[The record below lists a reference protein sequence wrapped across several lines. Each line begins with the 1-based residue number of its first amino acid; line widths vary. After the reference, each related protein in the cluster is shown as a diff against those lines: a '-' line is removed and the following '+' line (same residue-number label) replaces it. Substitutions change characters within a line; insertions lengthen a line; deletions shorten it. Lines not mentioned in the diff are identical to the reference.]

1 MKYEKIHACRND
13 CCLFRK
19 ELSDANVC
27 PSCGM
32 SRWKIPKNSK
42 KEVKNVPVKVMWYF
56 SPIPRFERMFRSK
69 ETSKL
74 LTWHGRKREVNDLLQ
89 HPKDALSWKKIDNL
103 WPEFGSE
110 PRNLRLALSTDGVN
124 PHGDLSSRY
133 SCWPVMLVTYNLP
146 PWLCMKR
153 KFLMLTALISGP
165 KQPGNEIDVYL
176 APLVDDLKILWH
188 DGVECYDAYQDQ
200 CFRLKAI
207 LLWTINDFPAYGNL
221 CGCTVKGYHA
231 CPICGE
237 KTSSIYLPKGRKMA
251 YIGHR
256 KFLPRHHPYRKQK
269 KVFNGAQELEL
280 APEPLSGEEIFI
292 QTSKYKHSFG
302 KRTMNEKN
310 SEMSSSGTYWKKKS
324 IFFELEYWKFLD
336 VRHCLDVMHI
346 EKNVCAN
353 LIGTLLDIPGK
364 TKDGVKSR
372 LDLVELNIR
381 SELAPQVGEKKI
393 FLPPAC
399 YTLSRAEKLSFCKTL
414 SELKVPE
421 GYSSNIQS
429 LVSLTD
435 LKLYGLKSHDHHV
448 LMQQLLPVAIRGILP
463 KHVRL
468 AIIRLCFFFN
478 AICKKTID
486 TSQLKGMQEDV
497 VVTLCLLEKY
507 FPPSFFT
514 IMVHLVVHLVREIEF
529 CGPVHLRWMYP
540 FERYMKVLKTY
551 VRNRNRP
558 EGCMVENYI
567 VEEAIE
573 FCSEFIAGVSSIGLN
588 SSVIKKNS
596 NMDRALS
603 ASSFIRPSK
612 EQLDQAHLYVIQN
625 VNDVL
630 PYVEQ
635 HMESLRKLN
644 SGKARSKKWIQEEH
658 NRSFSRWLSTRVA
671 LALEVPKNSITPSL
685 RWIAHGPSPDVATYS
700 GYIINGYY
708 YHTKRRDDIRRVQNS
723 GVSITATTMQV
734 SSSKDKNPVMSDM
747 TFYGVI
753 REIWEID
760 YHQLSFILFKCD
772 WVDNRS
778 GVKVD
783 ELGFTIVD
791 LKRIGHKSDSFILA
805 TQAKQVFYVQDSANP
820 EWSVVLTSPQRTIEE
835 DFFEDEIGDMLQEC
849 GYETIKRMPNVDT
862 PNETDDTNSTYI
874 RHDCE
879 GRWVEKVRNITA
891 IFMMEDSSEDEREM
905 LPEVRK
911 KSFVPRGPTTMSELA
926 LVRNSGQKLPI
937 QFNEHGQP
945 VGATSKKM
953 QSYIGVCVRQQIPIT
968 YNSWKEV
975 PNELKDKI
983 YDCISMSFDLQP
995 NAKHSILMS
1004 ASRKF
1009 RTFKTTLTQK
1019 YILPSK
1025 DQPSLLQFPP
1035 KIYSHINQE
1044 DWESFVDARLSE
1056 EWEDYSRIQRE
1067 RRSKCVYNHHM
1078 SRKGYAN
1085 LADELKITHD
1095 VSYRSTLWKE
1105 ARKGKNNDY
1114 FDDATRDFATN
1125 KNEDILTDALG
1136 SKEHGGRVRGVG
1148 AFVSQSQY
1156 FNTVKGKEKMCHKEE
1171 DDSRCKSDKK
1181 RSNHSRSSIGSIN
1194 IDLDADEDTPTN
1206 KGVEEHS
1213 TRKDVVYPSNYTDV
1227 NGIIKLLNRH
1237 AMNNMED
1244 VDMIRIPMNELIFG
1258 SDKFVYLARE
1268 DLLHYCGMV
1277 EIGYMCILAY
1287 ITCLWDKCDCAKNFF
1302 VIDQSKI
1309 SSHIKDRDLR
1319 SRNLANQLEAVN
1331 LEQKVLIP
1339 YNTGFHWMLHVIDLR
1354 ENCVYVLDSLRS
1366 KVNEDIHGIINVG
1379 LKTWQAKHDLQRYR
1393 STPKWRPV
1401 KCPRQLDSVG
1411 CGYYV
1416 QKYIH
1421 EIVHNSST
1429 SITNLF
1435 NTKNAYRQEE
1445 IDEIRTEWA
1454 AFVSRFVCL
1463 LLVCHGW

>member
-1 MKYEKIHACRND
+1 
-13 CCLFRK
+13 
-19 ELSDANVC
+19 
-27 PSCGM
+27 
-32 SRWKIPKNSK
+32 
-42 KEVKNVPVKVMWYF
+42 
-56 SPIPRFERMFRSK
+56 
-69 ETSKL
+69 
-74 LTWHGRKREVNDLLQ
+74 
-89 HPKDALSWKKIDNL
+89 
-103 WPEFGSE
+103 
-110 PRNLRLALSTDGVN
+110 
-124 PHGDLSSRY
+124 
-133 SCWPVMLVTYNLP
+133 MLVTYNLP
-146 PWLCMKR
+146 PWLCMER
-153 KFLMLTALISGP
+153 NFLMLTALISGP

-280 APEPLSGEEIFI
+280 SPKPLSGEEIFI

-310 SEMSSSGTYWKKKS
+310 NEMSSSGTYWKKKS

-336 VRHCLDVMHI
+336 VRHYLDVMHI

-381 SELAPQVGEKKI
+381 SELAPQVGEKNI

-448 LMQQLLPVAIRGILP
+448 LMQQLLP
-463 KHVRL
+463 
-468 AIIRLCFFFN
+468 
-478 AICKKTID
+478 TID

-551 VRNRNRP
+551 VRNRNRL
-558 EGCMVENYI
+558 EGSMVENYI

-573 FCSEFIAGVSSIGLN
+573 FCYEFIAGVSSIGLN

-700 GYIINGYY
+700 GYIINGYN

-879 GRWVEKVRNITA
+879 GRWVEKGMSLLCFIMYL
-891 IFMMEDSSEDEREM
+891 ILEFMEDSSEDEREM

-1019 YILPSK
+1019 YILSSK

-1095 VSYRSTLWKE
+1095 VSYCSTLWKE

-1114 FDDATRDFATN
+1114 FDDVTRDCASRIDELVATN

-1206 KGVEEHS
+1206 KGVEGTPCQLSIGSINNIVAVATIVEDNIGCPNVKVLVDVVTGENLTIPNPVKGKIETLNQALGNIIEWPRRLVSTINDRQEHS

-1287 ITCLWDKCDCAKNFF
+1287 IT
-1302 VIDQSKI
+1302 
-1309 SSHIKDRDLR
+1309 
-1319 SRNLANQLEAVN
+1319 
-1331 LEQKVLIP
+1331 
-1339 YNTGFHWMLHVIDLR
+1339 FHWMLHVIDHR
-1354 ENCVYVLDSLRS
+1354 ENCVYVLNSLRS

-1429 SITNLF
+1429 SITNL
-1435 NTKNAYRQEE
+1435 E
-1445 IDEIRTEWA
+1445 IYEIRTEWA
-1454 AFVSRFVCL
+1454 AFVSRFVCWMIVFAVVL
-1463 LLVCHGW
+1463 YGSVEKCARILFYMEVYAGILGIIVCIVGELGIIVCIAGILDIIVCIE

>member
-1 MKYEKIHACRND
+1 
-13 CCLFRK
+13 
-19 ELSDANVC
+19 
-27 PSCGM
+27 
-32 SRWKIPKNSK
+32 
-42 KEVKNVPVKVMWYF
+42 
-56 SPIPRFERMFRSK
+56 
-69 ETSKL
+69 
-74 LTWHGRKREVNDLLQ
+74 
-89 HPKDALSWKKIDNL
+89 
-103 WPEFGSE
+103 
-110 PRNLRLALSTDGVN
+110 
-124 PHGDLSSRY
+124 
-133 SCWPVMLVTYNLP
+133 
-146 PWLCMKR
+146 
-153 KFLMLTALISGP
+153 
-165 KQPGNEIDVYL
+165 
-176 APLVDDLKILWH
+176 
-188 DGVECYDAYQDQ
+188 
-200 CFRLKAI
+200 
-207 LLWTINDFPAYGNL
+207 
-221 CGCTVKGYHA
+221 
-231 CPICGE
+231 
-237 KTSSIYLPKGRKMA
+237 
-251 YIGHR
+251 
-256 KFLPRHHPYRKQK
+256 
-269 KVFNGAQELEL
+269 
-280 APEPLSGEEIFI
+280 
-292 QTSKYKHSFG
+292 
-302 KRTMNEKN
+302 
-310 SEMSSSGTYWKKKS
+310 
-324 IFFELEYWKFLD
+324 
-336 VRHCLDVMHI
+336 MHI

-399 YTLSRAEKLSFCKTL
+399 YTLSRVEKLSFCKTL

-448 LMQQLLPVAIRGILP
+448 LMQQLLPVAIHGILP

-630 PYVEQ
+630 PYV
-635 HMESLRKLN
+635 
-644 SGKARSKKWIQEEH
+644 
-658 NRSFSRWLSTRVA
+658 A

-685 RWIAHGPSPDVATYS
+685 RWIAHEPSPDVATYS

-879 GRWVEKVRNITA
+879 GRWVEKGMSLLCFIMYL
-891 IFMMEDSSEDEREM
+891 ILEFMEDSSEDEREM

-983 YDCISMSFDLQP
+983 YDCIS
-995 NAKHSILMS
+995 
-1004 ASRKF
+1004 
-1009 RTFKTTLTQK
+1009 
-1019 YILPSK
+1019 
-1025 DQPSLLQFPP
+1025 FPP

-1056 EWEDYSRIQRE
+1056 EWE
-1067 RRSKCVYNHHM
+1067 
-1078 SRKGYAN
+1078 
-1085 LADELKITHD
+1085 KITHD

-1114 FDDATRDFATN
+1114 FDDATRDCASRIDELVATN
-1125 KNEDILTDALG
+1125 KNEDILTNALG

-1156 FNTVKGKEKMCHKEE
+1156 FNTVKGKEKMCHREE

-1206 KGVEEHS
+1206 KGVEDQLFLTMLLIFVKGTPCQLSIRSINNIVAVATIVEDNIGCPNVKVLVDVVTGENLTIPNPVKGKIETLNQALGNIIEWPRRLVSTINDKQEHS

-1237 AMNNMED
+1237 AMNNMKD

-1287 ITCLWDKCDCAKNFF
+1287 IT
-1302 VIDQSKI
+1302 
-1309 SSHIKDRDLR
+1309 
-1319 SRNLANQLEAVN
+1319 
-1331 LEQKVLIP
+1331 
-1339 YNTGFHWMLHVIDLR
+1339 FHWMLHVIDLR

-1401 KCPRQLDSVG
+1401 K
-1411 CGYYV
+1411 
-1416 QKYIH
+1416 
-1421 EIVHNSST
+1421 
-1429 SITNLF
+1429 
-1435 NTKNAYRQEE
+1435 E

-1454 AFVSRFVCL
+1454 AFVSRFVCWMIVFAVVLYGSVEKCARILVLDLMHCRCL
-1463 LLVCHGW
+1463 LLVCHGCRMCCLICVIIYISGYIGGFGVVGLIVLNIVFYMEVYAGILGIIVCIAGELGIIVCIAGILGIIVCIE

>member
-13 CCLFRK
+13 CSLFRK

-110 PRNLRLALSTDGVN
+110 PRNLRLALSTDGSKDIMHVQF
-124 PHGDLSSRY
+124 
-133 SCWPVMLVTYNLP
+133 V
-146 PWLCMKR
+146 
-153 KFLMLTALISGP
+153 
-165 KQPGNEIDVYL
+165 
-176 APLVDDLKILWH
+176 
-188 DGVECYDAYQDQ
+188 
-200 CFRLKAI
+200 
-207 LLWTINDFPAYGNL
+207 
-221 CGCTVKGYHA
+221 
-231 CPICGE
+231 
-237 KTSSIYLPKGRKMA
+237 GRKLHQFICEKEGRWHILGIA
-251 YIGHR
+251 SFYH
-256 KFLPRHHPYRKQK
+256 
-269 KVFNGAQELEL
+269 VFNGAQELEL

-292 QTSKYKHSFG
+292 QT
-302 KRTMNEKN
+302 N
-310 SEMSSSGTYWKKKS
+310 
-324 IFFELEYWKFLD
+324 
-336 VRHCLDVMHI
+336 VMHI

-393 FLPPAC
+393 FLPPTC

-463 KHVRL
+463 KHV
-468 AIIRLCFFFN
+468 
-478 AICKKTID
+478 
-486 TSQLKGMQEDV
+486 
-497 VVTLCLLEKY
+497 
-507 FPPSFFT
+507 
-514 IMVHLVVHLVREIEF
+514 
-529 CGPVHLRWMYP
+529 
-540 FERYMKVLKTY
+540 
-551 VRNRNRP
+551 
-558 EGCMVENYI
+558 
-567 VEEAIE
+567 
-573 FCSEFIAGVSSIGLN
+573 
-588 SSVIKKNS
+588 
-596 NMDRALS
+596 
-603 ASSFIRPSK
+603 
-612 EQLDQAHLYVIQN
+612 
-625 VNDVL
+625 
-630 PYVEQ
+630 
-635 HMESLRKLN
+635 
-644 SGKARSKKWIQEEH
+644 
-658 NRSFSRWLSTRVA
+658 A

-708 YHTKRRDDIRRVQNS
+708 YHTK
-723 GVSITATTMQV
+723 
-734 SSSKDKNPVMSDM
+734 
-747 TFYGVI
+747 
-753 REIWEID
+753 
-760 YHQLSFILFKCD
+760 
-772 WVDNRS
+772 
-778 GVKVD
+778 
-783 ELGFTIVD
+783 
-791 LKRIGHKSDSFILA
+791 
-805 TQAKQVFYVQDSANP
+805 
-820 EWSVVLTSPQRTIEE
+820 RTIEE

-911 KSFVPRGPTTMSELA
+911 KSFVPRGPTTMSELV
-926 LVRNSGQKLPI
+926 LVRNSGQKLLI
-937 QFNEHGQP
+937 QFNEHEQP

-968 YNSWKEV
+968 YNSWKDV

-1019 YILPSK
+1019 
-1025 DQPSLLQFPP
+1025 
-1035 KIYSHINQE
+1035 
-1044 DWESFVDARLSE
+1044 LSE
-1056 EWEDYSRIQRE
+1056 EWED
-1067 RRSKCVYNHHM
+1067 
-1078 SRKGYAN
+1078 
-1085 LADELKITHD
+1085 EL
-1095 VSYRSTLWKE
+1095 V
-1105 ARKGKNNDY
+1105 
-1114 FDDATRDFATN
+1114 ATN

-1136 SKEHGGRVRGVG
+1136 SKEHGGRIRGKG

-1206 KGVEEHS
+1206 KGVEGTPCQLSIGSINNIVAVATIVEDNIGCPNVKVLVDVVTGENLTIPNPVKGKIETLNQALGNIIEWPRRLEHS

-1401 KCPRQLDSVG
+1401 KCPRQSDSVG

-1421 EIVHNSST
+1421 EIVQNFST

-1454 AFVSRFVCL
+1454 AFVSRFV
-1463 LLVCHGW
+1463 

>member
-1 MKYEKIHACRND
+1 
-13 CCLFRK
+13 
-19 ELSDANVC
+19 
-27 PSCGM
+27 
-32 SRWKIPKNSK
+32 
-42 KEVKNVPVKVMWYF
+42 
-56 SPIPRFERMFRSK
+56 
-69 ETSKL
+69 
-74 LTWHGRKREVNDLLQ
+74 
-89 HPKDALSWKKIDNL
+89 
-103 WPEFGSE
+103 
-110 PRNLRLALSTDGVN
+110 
-124 PHGDLSSRY
+124 
-133 SCWPVMLVTYNLP
+133 
-146 PWLCMKR
+146 
-153 KFLMLTALISGP
+153 
-165 KQPGNEIDVYL
+165 
-176 APLVDDLKILWH
+176 
-188 DGVECYDAYQDQ
+188 
-200 CFRLKAI
+200 
-207 LLWTINDFPAYGNL
+207 
-221 CGCTVKGYHA
+221 
-231 CPICGE
+231 
-237 KTSSIYLPKGRKMA
+237 
-251 YIGHR
+251 
-256 KFLPRHHPYRKQK
+256 
-269 KVFNGAQELEL
+269 
-280 APEPLSGEEIFI
+280 
-292 QTSKYKHSFG
+292 
-302 KRTMNEKN
+302 
-310 SEMSSSGTYWKKKS
+310 
-324 IFFELEYWKFLD
+324 
-336 VRHCLDVMHI
+336 
-346 EKNVCAN
+346 
-353 LIGTLLDIPGK
+353 
-364 TKDGVKSR
+364 
-372 LDLVELNIR
+372 
-381 SELAPQVGEKKI
+381 
-393 FLPPAC
+393 
-399 YTLSRAEKLSFCKTL
+399 
-414 SELKVPE
+414 
-421 GYSSNIQS
+421 
-429 LVSLTD
+429 
-435 LKLYGLKSHDHHV
+435 
-448 LMQQLLPVAIRGILP
+448 
-463 KHVRL
+463 
-468 AIIRLCFFFN
+468 
-478 AICKKTID
+478 
-486 TSQLKGMQEDV
+486 
-497 VVTLCLLEKY
+497 
-507 FPPSFFT
+507 
-514 IMVHLVVHLVREIEF
+514 
-529 CGPVHLRWMYP
+529 
-540 FERYMKVLKTY
+540 
-551 VRNRNRP
+551 
-558 EGCMVENYI
+558 
-567 VEEAIE
+567 
-573 FCSEFIAGVSSIGLN
+573 
-588 SSVIKKNS
+588 
-596 NMDRALS
+596 
-603 ASSFIRPSK
+603 
-612 EQLDQAHLYVIQN
+612 
-625 VNDVL
+625 
-630 PYVEQ
+630 
-635 HMESLRKLN
+635 MESLRKLN

-671 LALEVPKNSITPSL
+671 LALEVPKNSVTPSL

-700 GYIINGYY
+700 GYIINGYH

-805 TQAKQVFYVQDSANP
+805 TQAKQVFYIQDSANP

-879 GRWVEKVRNITA
+879 GRWVEKGMSLLCFIMYL
-891 IFMMEDSSEDEREM
+891 ILEFMEDSSEDEREM

-1035 KIYSHINQE
+1035 KTYSHINQE

-1056 EWEDYSRIQRE
+1056 ELE
-1067 RRSKCVYNHHM
+1067 
-1078 SRKGYAN
+1078 
-1085 LADELKITHD
+1085 KITHD

-1114 FDDATRDFATN
+1114 FDDATRNCASRIDELVATN

-1206 KGVEEHS
+1206 KGVEVIDFVEHS

-1268 DLLHYCGMV
+1268 YLLHYCGMV

-1287 ITCLWDKCDCAKNFF
+1287 IT
-1302 VIDQSKI
+1302 
-1309 SSHIKDRDLR
+1309 
-1319 SRNLANQLEAVN
+1319 
-1331 LEQKVLIP
+1331 
-1339 YNTGFHWMLHVIDLR
+1339 FHWMLHVIDLR

-1366 KVNEDIHGIINVG
+1366 KVNEDIHGIIN
-1379 LKTWQAKHDLQRYR
+1379 
-1393 STPKWRPV
+1393 
-1401 KCPRQLDSVG
+1401 CPRQLDSVG

-1429 SITNLF
+1429 SITNL
-1435 NTKNAYRQEE
+1435 E

-1454 AFVSRFVCL
+1454 AFVSRFVSWMILFVVILCRRVESSIWKCAGIL
-1463 LLVCHGW
+1463 GIIVCIAGELGIIVCIE